1 MGFFQPGKYRQ
12 AYSIVYIGNKQVR
25 EIFYC
30 FYYWGGK
37 REKSNQWGPVLPNSQ
52 CFKRY

>member
-30 FYYWGGK
+30 FYY
-37 REKSNQWGPVLPNSQ
+37 
-52 CFKRY
+52 